1 MGIVH
6 GEWTGMKTSQSIG
19 YFKGIQWDS
28 MELNG
33 IFNMILNGTMLIERF
48 IMEVV
53 GCLFS
58 DRLKLYMYIES
69 QSRHVA

>member
-1 MGIVH
+1 MDRDENKPIDRIFQG
-6 GEWTGMKTSQSIG
+6 
-19 YFKGIQWDS
+19 DS